1 MLVAVV
7 TINLE
12 EPGPLN
18 DAGLNPALVF
28 AGKPAQANET
38 GPLKP
43 LFVARVT
50 VWAVLAKNQWRH
62 ILKD

>member
-1 MLVAVV
+1 VLLAVV
-7 TINLE
+7 TLNVE

-28 AGKPAQANET
+28 AGKPAKANET

-43 LFVARVT
+43 LFVASVT
-50 VWAVLAKNQWRH
+50 V
-62 ILKD
+62 

>member
-1 MLVAVV
+1 VLLAVV
-7 TINLE
+7 TLNVE

-28 AGKPAQANET
+28 AGKPAKANET

-50 VWAVLAKNQWRH
+50 V
-62 ILKD
+62 